1 MVKKHSPLGLIATT
15 SADVTPPL
23 DDVVRC
29 CGWPL
34 VLEANPR
41 RLARE
46 LALHNPECV
55 LFWLEQRQ
63 NMSTLARLIGWS
75 RERGARPY
83 RMAVA
88 YHIEAD
94 VEAVFRAAG
103 VHSFLPIA
111 DRSAAAIAT
120 PCGRC
125 LPRRSERPPQRQPG
139 RGRRRRIRWRPWK
152 CRPTWC
158 GRPER
163 AEPLHPTD
171 CY

>member
-15 SADVTPPL
+15 SADVTPQL
-23 DDVVRC
+23 DNVVRC

-46 LALHNPECV
+46 LALHDPECV

-63 NMSTLARLIGWS
+63 NVSALARLIGWS

-83 RMAVA
+83 RVAVA

-94 VEAVFRAAG
+94 VETVFRAAG
-103 VHSFLPIA
+103 AHSFLSIA
-111 DRSAAAIAT
+111 DRSAAAIVDALRPLFAAPVRTAAAT
-120 PCGRC
+120 AAR
-125 LPRRSERPPQRQPG
+125 PRAAPPKPMAALEVPADLVRPP
-139 RGRRRRIRWRPWK
+139 
-152 CRPTWC
+152 
-158 GRPER
+158 
-163 AEPLHPTD
+163 
-171 CY
+171 